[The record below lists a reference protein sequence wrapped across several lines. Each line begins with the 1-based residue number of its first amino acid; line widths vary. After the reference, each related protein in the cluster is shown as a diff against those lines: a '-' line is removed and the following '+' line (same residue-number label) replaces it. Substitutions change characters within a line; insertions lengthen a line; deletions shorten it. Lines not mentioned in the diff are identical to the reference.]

1 MNTLLEQPHELRALE
16 QRRDALRVLR
26 DQLQELAD
34 RLHGLLEARR
44 QGNGRMELP
53 VDLGMGFFA
62 EGVVENTDN
71 IIVAAGLQDLFL
83 DMPVEQAQEF
93 VKKRIAI
100 VEKKVAGLDE
110 PIERLKEER
119 AKHVKTLQSAFG
131 GKSGQTST
139 VA

>member
-1 MNTLLEQPHELRALE
+1 MNALLEQPHELRALE
-16 QRRDALRVLR
+16 QRRDALRVLLA
-26 DQLQELAD
+26 QLQDLAD

-44 QGNGRMELP
+44 QGNGRMQLP
-53 VDLGMGFFA
+53 VDLGMGFCA
-62 EGVVENTDN
+62 EGVVEDTQR
-71 IIVAAGLQDLFL
+71 IIVAAGLENLFL

-110 PIERLKEER
+110 PIAKLKEEH
-119 AKHVKTLQSAFG
+119 AKLVNTLRSAFG
-131 GKSGQTST
+131 EQSGQITT